1 MKILVAED
9 NAISQELLRRILVN
23 KGYEVIVAGDG
34 KVAWDLM
41 CQGLNPDLCILD
53 IMMPVMSG
61 LEVLQRIRRDVRFK
75 KTKTI
80 LCSALR
86 DRETIAQGATLGIE
100 YYILKPFKPD
110 LVIQQVEKA
119 LQKAG
124 GDESHS
130 HPAPQSQSQSATETA
145 SAGPTLTPR
154 HDENFVIMRAVN
166 TLADEVARGLEIAR
180 TALSASPLANG
191 SATFHNE
198 AHGRALSPHF
208 QAMNHLLAQLEKENQ
223 QIRRKSPEAAT
234 TAMAV

>member
-9 NAISQELLRRILVN
+9 NAISQELLRKILVN
-23 KGYEVIVAGDG
+23 KGYEVVVAGDG

-110 LVIQQVEKA
+110 LVIQQVQKA
-119 LQKAG
+119 LSNKAAEDSTATAIGSVGADLTAAG
-124 GDESHS
+124 GRAD
-130 HPAPQSQSQSATETA
+130 
-145 SAGPTLTPR
+145 
-154 HDENFVIMRAVN
+154 DNFALMRAIN
-166 TLADEVARGLEIAR
+166 SLADEVGRGMEIAR
-180 TALSASPLANG
+180 TALTASALANG
-191 SATFHNE
+191 TATFHNE
-198 AHGRALSPHF
+198 DHRRALSPHF
-208 QAMNHLLAQLEKENQ
+208 ENMRNLIAALDKENQ
-223 QIRRKSPEAAT
+223 QIRRKAPEAST
-234 TAMAV
+234 TALAV